1 LILVGLF
8 GGEIPLSIAGTI
20 LGAITVQGSHLGSI
34 EELKTVIAL
43 ARAGQIKP
51 IPIEQRDFSDLN
63 RTLDQLKSGTVTGR
77 VVIAI

>member
-1 LILVGLF
+1 
-8 GGEIPLSIAGTI
+8 

-34 EELKTVIAL
+34 EELKTVIGL